1 MMEFVNNITDLAVA
15 TWNLFCMYPGYS
27 IIMLIGLIVAIFIY
41 RCIKK
46 DLIEPDYGG
55 PTILL

>member
-1 MMEFVNNITDLAVA
+1 MKEFINNFADLAVA
-15 TWNLFCMYPGYS
+15 TWDLFRMYPGYS
-27 IIMLIGLIVAIFIY
+27 IIMLIGLIVAVFIY

-46 DLIEPDYGG
+46 DLIEPDFGG